1 MATDPEEDFA
11 AMFEASLKAKRFEKG
26 QTIEGIVVSI
36 GPEVAFGDVG
46 GKGEASIDIDGM
58 KGPDGNLEVALGDR
72 IQAVVVSTT
81 GGLTLSRKLARGAAS
96 LRQLEDAFESGLPG
110 GGTRERGAERRCGV

>member
-1 MATDPEEDFA
+1 DVAVTEGKPVTDPEEDFA

-36 GPEVAFGDVG
+36 GPEVAFVYLG
-46 GKGEASIDIDGM
+46 GKGEASIDIDEM
-58 KGPDGNLEVALGDR
+58 KDPDGNLEVALGDR

-81 GGLTLSRKLARGAAS
+81 GGLTLSRKLARGGAV
-96 LRQLEDAFESGLPG
+96 L
-110 GGTRERGAERRCGV
+110 RERGDAVESG